1 MENNE
6 ILNQLIQILLPI
18 LATFLT
24 GVFTYIGNKLK
35 KAYEEK
41 VNNETVKVVVEN
53 AVKFVEQVYTDL
65 KGKEKLQLATEQV
78 SEILES
84 KGIKLSAAEINM
96 LIESAVYGL
105 NEGWFDKK
113 ENQELLKDL
122 RLLATDLKVK
132 VAEPEVVVEETPI
145 ALEVGEQEEQNIEDA
160 IAVEAAEITE

>member
-6 ILNQLIQILLPI
+6 ILNQFIQILLPI

-24 GVFTYIGNKLK
+24 GVFTYIGNRLK

-41 VNNETVKVVVEN
+41 VNNDTAKAVVED

-65 KGKEKLQLATEQV
+65 KGKEKLELATNQV
-78 SEILES
+78 AEVLAS
-84 KGIKLSAAEINM
+84 KGIKITAAEINM

-113 ENQELLKDL
+113 ENQQLLKDL
-122 RLLATDLKVK
+122 QTLAIDIKSQPKTEIVEEVK
-132 VAEPEVVVEETPI
+132 VQESKEV
-145 ALEVGEQEEQNIEDA
+145 
-160 IAVEAAEITE
+160 

>member
-6 ILNQLIQILLPI
+6 ILNQFIQILLPV
-18 LATFLT
+18 LATAITAL
-24 GVFTYIGNKLK
+24 FTYIGTALK

-41 VNNETVKVVVEN
+41 INNETAKTVVTD

-65 KGKEKLQLATEQV
+65 SGREKLEKATAQV
-78 SEILES
+78 SEILQS
-84 KGIKLSAAEINM
+84 KGIKITPAEINM

-122 RLLATDLKVK
+122 KLLAQNVK
-132 VAEPEVVVEETPI
+132 QESIPAPEVVEEVKVEE
-145 ALEVGEQEEQNIEDA
+145 
-160 IAVEAAEITE
+160 